1 MIPTTMRETALRAA
15 CAGLRMYFQHAPFAF
30 GKQRL
35 WDQVVQRY
43 IAWRRLEIEARTR
56 FGARFAGSFPDAVHS
71 YAYFFGIWEPAV
83 TAFYRHALRPGD
95 VVVDIGANVG
105 MHALL
110 AAHLVGP
117 DGQVH
122 AIEASSW
129 IHERLRQN
137 LRTNGIY
144 NVATYNMAVT
154 EVPGMVPV
162 FVHDDTNLGGT
173 TIVAAEASKTQRQ
186 ELVEGRPLGDILPVE
201 VLRAARLIKI
211 DVEGAEIMVVKGMRD
226 LLPLL
231 RQDVEILVEVKTA
244 ALAALGSSLQE
255 FLNIF
260 AEAGFK
266 PFEIANAYD
275 GAFYIG
281 RKHQAAPAPL
291 QRYDFE
297 MADLLFRRVAGHCPD
312 RKIPTISSPEGRVG
326 GRRRSFSASS
336 A

>member
-1 MIPTTMRETALRAA
+1 MRETALRAA
-15 CAGLRMYFQHAPFAF
+15 CTGLRMYFQHAPFAF

-43 IAWRRLEIEARTR
+43 IAWRQLEIEARTR

-71 YAYFFGIWEPAV
+71 YTYFGVWEPAV
-83 TAFYRHALRPGD
+83 TAFYHQALRPGD

-154 EVPGMVPV
+154 EVPGVVPV

-186 ELVEGRPLGDILPVE
+186 ELVEGRPGRYPARRGATRRPPDQDRRRGCRDHGGEGHARSAAAAAAGRGDPGGGE
-201 VLRAARLIKI
+201 DGRP
-211 DVEGAEIMVVKGMRD
+211 GG
-226 LLPLL
+226 PGQLL
-231 RQDVEILVEVKTA
+231 R
-244 ALAALGSSLQE
+244 E

-260 AEAGFK
+260 AEAGFR

-275 GAFYIG
+275 GAFYID

-291 QRYDFE
+291 QRHDFE